1 MLKVA
6 STHAAVFCFFVIA
19 IIDTMF
25 CTAVR
30 LVDGLNRCQGRLEI
44 MLPTSDSFGQA
55 CDLDAGASE
64 VQVVCRQLGCN
75 PVGARRVDPR
85 T

>member
-1 MLKVA
+1 MHVD
-6 STHAAVFCFFVIA
+6 VFCTFHLVLIILGKIDVHFV
-19 IIDTMF
+19 
-25 CTAVR
+25 AVR

-64 VQVVCRQLGCN
+64 VEVVCRQLGCN
-75 PVGARRVDPR
+75 PVGARRADPR

>member
-1 MLKVA
+1 MYINIIL
-6 STHAAVFCFFVIA
+6 FV
-19 IIDTMF
+19 
-25 CTAVR
+25 AVR

-64 VQVVCRQLGCN
+64 VQAVCRQLGCD

>member
-1 MLKVA
+1 M
-6 STHAAVFCFFVIA
+6 CFYALILTILG
-19 IIDTMF
+19 IINVYF
-25 CTAVR
+25 AAVR

-55 CDLDAGASE
+55 CDLDAGATE
-64 VQVVCRQLGCN
+64 VQVVCRQLGCD

>member
-1 MLKVA
+1 MHI
-6 STHAAVFCFFVIA
+6 SE
-19 IIDTMF
+19 
-25 CTAVR
+25 VR

-55 CDLDAGASE
+55 CDLDAGATE

-75 PVGARRVDPR
+75 PVGARRVDPN
-85 T
+85 TYGLLHPC